1 MTAKKES
8 QPAKMTKKE
17 IIDKSIKTVE
27 YLIVP
32 VAGVAA
38 IWGWDISVYVAAF
51 AAFLI
56 AGLNI
61 AKLFVKD

>member
-1 MTAKKES
+1 MAKKE
-8 QPAKMTKKE
+8 KMSKTE

-61 AKLFVKD
+61 AKLFVKDK

>member
-1 MTAKKES
+1 MAKKE
-8 QPAKMTKKE
+8 KMSKTE

-32 VAGVAA
+32 AAGVAA
-38 IWGWDISVYVAAF
+38 IWGFDISIYVAAF

-61 AKLFVKD
+61 AKLFVK

>member
-8 QPAKMTKKE
+8 QPAKLTKKE

-38 IWGWDISVYVAAF
+38 IWGWDISVCVAAF

-61 AKLFVKD
+61 AKLFVK

>member
-1 MTAKKES
+1 MAKKEE
-8 QPAKMTKKE
+8 AKMTKTE
-17 IIDKSIKTVE
+17 IIDKCIKTVE

-38 IWGWDISVYVAAF
+38 IWGFDISVYVAAF

-61 AKLFVKD
+61 AKRFVKD

>member
-1 MTAKKES
+1 MKKE
-8 QPAKMTKKE
+8 AKQSKTE

-38 IWGWDISVYVAAF
+38 IWGFDISVYVAAF

-61 AKLFVKD
+61 AKLFVK

>member
-1 MTAKKES
+1 MAKKE
-8 QPAKMTKKE
+8 PVKMTKTE
-17 IIDKSIKTVE
+17 IIDKAIKTCE

-38 IWGWDISVYVAAF
+38 IWGYSISVYSAAF
-51 AAFLI
+51 FGMLI
-56 AGLNI
+56 SILTF

>member
-1 MTAKKES
+1 MAKKT
-8 QPAKMTKKE
+8 KMTKTE
-17 IIDKSIKTVE
+17 IIDKCIKTVE

-38 IWGWDISVYVAAF
+38 IWGFDISVYVAAF

-61 AKLFVKD
+61 AKLFIKD